1 MERLRV
7 ESESSGATPWQ
18 DLTVRRL
25 RIAARRASIL
35 GRRTVWSWSAQA
47 IENRHRELRS
57 SVPQRRISTGA
68 SCNPG
73 RSVFQPFPEPPR
85 FSRNPSQ

>member
-1 MERLRV
+1 MPMATAMMAHCKSSVLRRARRHRLNKSMERLRV

-35 GRRTVWSWSAQA
+35 GRRTV
-47 IENRHRELRS
+47 
-57 SVPQRRISTGA
+57 
-68 SCNPG
+68 
-73 RSVFQPFPEPPR
+73 
-85 FSRNPSQ
+85 